1 VCARVRASERA
12 SNERASETDEA
23 AVGREG
29 GEAARG
35 GEGEQEKEREKER
48 RRTDKDERR
57 PVEVVVTRGGTVMR
71 TGTRMNHLK
80 GDSVDHK

>member
-1 VCARVRASERA
+1 L
-12 SNERASETDEA
+12 
-23 AVGREG
+23 GGGG